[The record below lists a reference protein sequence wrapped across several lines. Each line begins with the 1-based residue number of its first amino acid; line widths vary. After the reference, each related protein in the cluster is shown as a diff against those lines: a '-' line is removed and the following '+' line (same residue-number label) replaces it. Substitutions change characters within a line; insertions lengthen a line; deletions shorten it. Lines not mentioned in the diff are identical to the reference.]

1 MATRPPSFPPSSGRR
16 RPDDVGARTPH
27 SGQDRHPADPDQPP
41 DAPGVPRESVSRR
54 GFSDQRAPGEQAPP
68 PGHRQHRERAPEQG
82 AAQQDPAPP
91 SYPPRDSAGTRGSR
105 PGFPPIHPPREG
117 GSAGSTRSAVPP
129 SYAPMRQP
137 ASRGVQ
143 ASSTRDGAPRSAA
156 SVSRSPQGSSRRLL
170 PEGPTPSLPP
180 RGGGPAR
187 GGRAP
192 APTLPTRRRRRRWR
206 LPVAV
211 ALVLLICWPAF
222 LMWDASRNLGRTDAL
237 SGTAPTPGT
246 TYLLAGSDSR
256 ADGSVPDDTEGQR
269 ADSIMVVNVA
279 PNGQTVSVSLPRDT
293 YVEIPE
299 YGWNKLNAS
308 YALGGAPL
316 LVRTVEGLTGLTVDH
331 YVEVGMGGMADIV
344 DAVGGV
350 NLCLDMDVDDP
361 KSELVWT
368 SGCHDADGKTALAF
382 SRMRYSDPRGDIGRA
397 ERQRQV
403 VSKTVS
409 KAMSPSVLVNPV
421 SALRLERAGAGALTV
436 DRDTDALAIARL
448 ALAFRTAGNESMTGV
463 PPIESM
469 GYETEVG
476 SAVLL
481 RDETAPDFFLKL
493 REGTLTQQ
501 DLALVP

>member
-1 MATRPPSFPPSSGRR
+1 M
-16 RPDDVGARTPH
+16 
-27 SGQDRHPADPDQPP
+27 
-41 DAPGVPRESVSRR
+41 
-54 GFSDQRAPGEQAPP
+54 
-68 PGHRQHRERAPEQG
+68 
-82 AAQQDPAPP
+82 
-91 SYPPRDSAGTRGSR
+91 
-105 PGFPPIHPPREG
+105 
-117 GSAGSTRSAVPP
+117 
-129 SYAPMRQP
+129 
-137 ASRGVQ
+137 
-143 ASSTRDGAPRSAA
+143 
-156 SVSRSPQGSSRRLL
+156 
-170 PEGPTPSLPP
+170 
-180 RGGGPAR
+180 
-187 GGRAP
+187 
-192 APTLPTRRRRRRWR
+192 
-206 LPVAV
+206 AV

-246 TYLLAGSDSR
+246 TYLIAGSDSR